1 MGILPCCKKAWR
13 RRRWAEP
20 TSFRPSTQISCRL
33 MLAKQGGFGTCIHI
47 DRVEGLGNFMEL
59 EVVLRSGQTDAE
71 GAALGRGADAGLGLA
86 GAERIGGGYLDLL
99 PR

>member
-1 MGILPCCKKAWR
+1 MRKQ
-13 RRRWAEP
+13 RW
-20 TSFRPSTQISCRL
+20 L
-33 MLAKQGGFGTCIHI
+33 LLAKQGGFGTRIHI
-47 DRVEGLGNFMEL
+47 DRVEGLGDFMGL

-86 GAERIGGGYLDLL
+86 GAERIGGAYLDLL